1 MTGGVR
7 VGRPAPAALVA
18 SYFLA
23 ALLAWPLG
31 RRSRSWPRRRN

>member
-23 ALLAWPLG
+23 ALLAL
-31 RRSRSWPRRRN
+31 SLIHI